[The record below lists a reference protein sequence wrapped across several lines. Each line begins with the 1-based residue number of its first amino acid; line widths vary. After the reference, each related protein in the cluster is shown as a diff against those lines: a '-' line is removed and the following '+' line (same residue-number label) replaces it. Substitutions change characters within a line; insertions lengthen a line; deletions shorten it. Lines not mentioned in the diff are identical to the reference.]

1 MLHIPARYQTVSAI
15 LLAFVT
21 GSVEAGDTMIFVV
34 RHAEKK
40 QDIDRYLRIPREY
53 LRLPD
58 HVKDAHIPLRSEGT
72 QRAIDFRDLFRA
84 AGIKLDA
91 VYATRFLRTWQT
103 GAPSAKAAGVEVTAP
118 EFNAQLISRLRSGDL
133 GKNILIVGHSG
144 SVEEIVGQLSGT
156 VVPRIGNEYDN
167 LFEVKIQDGQATV
180 THRRYGGEIRELE
193 FEIATLDKRL
203 THLNERLAKL
213 RGEE

>member
-1 MLHIPARYQTVSAI
+1 MLHIPARYQTVAAI

-40 QDIDRYLRIPREY
+40 QDIDQYLRMPPEY

-58 HVKDAHIPLRSEGT
+58 HVKDAHIPLRSEGI
-72 QRAIDFRDLFRA
+72 QLAIDLRDLFRP

-118 EFNAQLISRLRSGDL
+118 EFNAQLIARLRSGDL

-144 SVEEIVGQLSGT
+144 SRRLSGSYPGRSCRGLAMST
-156 VVPRIGNEYDN
+156 TTYLKSR
-167 LFEVKIQDGQATV
+167 FRT
-180 THRRYGGEIRELE
+180 
-193 FEIATLDKRL
+193 DKRRSPIADMVARFESWSSKSR
-203 THLNERLAKL
+203 HLISD
-213 RGEE
+213 